1 VGEKRDDQE
10 RCCER
15 ETEAEGATLGLKP
28 AVALLVVVE
37 VTEAVEK
44 ETSRLK
50 ELGDDGMV
58 PKDEVVDE
66 AYDEGTLPQDAVS
79 PRVHAGRA
87 TYDAMLAAVGVIE
100 AQEEQSEAGEEAED
114 QSPTSTSQSPLL
126 LEDESGKEDESG
138 NEDDAAKN
146 CKELTLEYRDSNNF
160 EGRVVA
166 FRPRKRAKYSHKRM
180 ACMVWRFHEVTLGSC

>member
-1 VGEKRDDQE
+1 
-10 RCCER
+10 
-15 ETEAEGATLGLKP
+15 
-28 AVALLVVVE
+28 
-37 VTEAVEK
+37 
-44 ETSRLK
+44 
-50 ELGDDGMV
+50 
-58 PKDEVVDE
+58 
-66 AYDEGTLPQDAVS
+66 
-79 PRVHAGRA
+79 
-87 TYDAMLAAVGVIE
+87 MLAAVGVIE

-126 LEDESGKEDESG
+126 LEDESG